1 MKGLNWL
8 RGLSFLIG
16 SFAVILGFQN
26 CSGGFSGAGSVVDP
40 NSATGKAIA
49 QNEADEAIDLLY
61 QPTIDC
67 LRGGDGRL
75 IQQRLD
81 QGELEVILCAGQTFN
96 IHESL
101 VIRKEGQKIFTAGLP
116 SGDNRAV
123 LKVVNAKALPVI
135 VSNGFQTSL
144 RNIIIKEDLPVEVEE
159 APRSVSALSSS
170 ASESAHASGSS
181 EKNNDT
187 PIVSVNSF
195 KGPVIDSV
203 KVESEAKV
211 EVGSDNGS
219 CKNAAVSNSQMNL
232 SLGCK
237 ESLVVE
243 TQPAAPLEPAKNQN
257 SVASVQKE
265 DPNQAKMKQ
274 LEEFRT
280 QMANRDEPHAKY
292 YHVDTRTPEE
302 IAAEVERMKD
312 LKRHVMRGKFALFAT
327 GFMPLEEKHLKQIE
341 ELGMMDEWL
350 RVKEQWRKKLVVM
363 TEEQRDA
370 AGVKILDEESL
381 PAPSASRTPSSQST
395 TAAPSAAA
403 PVAAPAPSTS
413 QRTQLGYK
421 AMFAKRAEEEARAAT
436 QGEEPEVVQPPVVEV
451 EEEQSAP
458 VAEVAPEKN
467 EASKCTSF
475 RVQTLRY
482 VMRKMIP
489 LMGTGIVKPKT
500 DAEFEAVCLK
510 EEWDTKKEQWQ
521 DKVKAMTEEE
531 REAAGVSLLEELEE

>member
-1 MKGLNWL
+1 M
-8 RGLSFLIG
+8 
-16 SFAVILGFQN
+16 
-26 CSGGFSGAGSVVDP
+26 
-40 NSATGKAIA
+40 
-49 QNEADEAIDLLY
+49 LY

>member
-8 RGLSFLIG
+8 RGLSFFIG